1 MSAVSVAR
9 CCDAGA
15 CGHPAWCQKSLS
27 VPVPVAAAL
36 VLPILAAMSLPPATT
51 LPAPMPGAGAVG
63 SGRGLGAWRELLE
76 PLHLAAYAVLG
87 LIAYSQLVLVRAG
100 PAWPWQL
107 ATLAVFLVAWMVL
120 GPSGSRGL
128 SHRRQLLLAALLA
141 TMAIANIALVFDGMN
156 PILLVLVASQLPM
169 LMSVPRAIAV
179 LVLLD
184 AVFYLLLRDHHGQSR
199 SLFTVAVYASF
210 QVFAL
215 LMSWYAIRA
224 ERSNRELAQV
234 NAHLLATRSL
244 LEEGARDGER
254 LRLSRELH
262 DVAGHSL
269 TALKLHLELAQRL
282 PEPDQRQQRVAAAL
296 ALADALLED
305 IRGVVGHLRRYDG
318 IDLPAALSVLCAGF
332 AGVDIDLQ
340 VPGDLRLGQVERAE
354 TLLRVVQ
361 EALTNAVR
369 HGRARR
375 IAVVVQRDSDRV
387 RVRVEDDGRGRVP
400 VRHGNGLTGMAE
412 RLAGHGGTLQ
422 LVAAAAGLRLD
433 ADLLDPLPV
442 PA

>member
-1 MSAVSVAR
+1 MSPAPAR
-9 CCDAGA
+9 TLVPPRAGA
-15 CGHPAWCQKSLS
+15 RSG
-27 VPVPVAAAL
+27 PVAWL
-36 VLPILAAMSLPPATT
+36 DLLA
-51 LPAPMPGAGAVG
+51 
-63 SGRGLGAWRELLE
+63 
-76 PLHLAAYAVLG
+76 PLHLAAYAVIG
-87 LIAYSQLVLVRAG
+87 LIAYSQLALRPVG
-100 PAWPWQL
+100 PGWPWLAASLGLFLAAWLALGPSDGRGLPYRWQL
-107 ATLAVFLVAWMVL
+107 ALVALM
-120 GPSGSRGL
+120 
-128 SHRRQLLLAALLA
+128 AL
-141 TMAIANIALVFDGMN
+141 MAMANLALVFDGMN
-156 PILLVLVASQLPM
+156 PILLVLLAAQLP
-169 LMSVPRAIAV
+169 SVLPVARAVA
-179 LVLLD
+179 LLLLLD
-184 AVFYLLLRDHHGQSR
+184 LAFYLLLRDHHGQSR
-199 SLFTVAVYASF
+199 ALFTVAVYASF

-215 LMSWYAIRA
+215 LMCWYALRA

-282 PEPDQRQQRVAAAL
+282 PDAGERRQRVGAAL
-296 ALADALLED
+296 ALADGLLED
-305 IRGVVGHLRRYDG
+305 IRGVVGQLRRYDG

-375 IAVVVQRDSDRV
+375 IAVVVQRDGDRV
-387 RVRVEDDGRGRVP
+387 RVRVEDDGGGRLP
-400 VRHGNGLTGMAE
+400 VRHGHGLTGMSE
-412 RLAGHGGTLQ
+412 RLAGHGGSLR
-422 LVAAAAGLRLD
+422 LAPAPSGLRLD
-433 ADLLDPLPV
+433 ADLLDPAPALP
-442 PA
+442 